1 MKTTTTQTNAG
12 AATTAQPAWAKTELP
27 INTLERCMEVAIP
40 MFADSAVVS
49 VNVQATFGLVEV
61 SRYGQGFAAQE
72 VAA

>member
-1 MKTTTTQTNAG
+1 
-12 AATTAQPAWAKTELP
+12 
-27 INTLERCMEVAIP
+27 